1 MHGITNCKDLLYI
14 YSREWF
20 SKYQDVRWIIIAVL
34 FYSTLLLQNS
44 NADEIPQHDAQ
55 PLSKIVRTL
64 EEQGFIPIVEIEFE
78 DDIWEVEAYKE
89 GDKRELKV
97 DPVSGRIIS
106 DQKDD

>member
-1 MHGITNCKDLLYI
+1 MKTL
-14 YSREWF
+14 
-20 SKYQDVRWIIIAVL
+20 IIAVL
-34 FYSTLLLQNS
+34 FSSTLLLQNS

>member
-1 MHGITNCKDLLYI
+1 MKTL
-14 YSREWF
+14 
-20 SKYQDVRWIIIAVL
+20 IIAVL
-34 FYSTLLLQNS
+34 FSSMFLLETS
-44 NADEIPQHDAQ
+44 IADEIPQQDAQ

-64 EEQGFIPIVEIEFE
+64 EEQGFTPIVEIEF
-78 DDIWEVEAYKE
+78 DDDLWEVEAYKE

>member
-1 MHGITNCKDLLYI
+1 MKTL
-14 YSREWF
+14 
-20 SKYQDVRWIIIAVL
+20 IIAVL
-34 FYSTLLLQNS
+34 FSSALLLQNS

-64 EEQGFIPIVEIEFE
+64 EEQGFSPIVEIEF
-78 DDIWEVEAYKE
+78 DDNLWEVEAYKE